1 MLKSR
6 IVILL
11 SVLLCALQSLMGQD
25 TLVKLDTSY
34 RYKKVMIIPFEEQ
47 MYLCQIQNLLATESR
62 MNTSQIIRTFRY
74 STASSLQT
82 EFLNLYSTTSLIH
95 LVEDSLRDLH
105 RVYGSI
111 SRTYD
116 AVPEEP
122 KEENKKGLPILKK
135 LDLKE
140 KKQSSEKTG
149 IEKGQIVSHYDNT
162 PRFMNTVIKDKKLLP
177 YLSKKYGTDLF
188 VFINEMDIENDL
200 SDPYKVAENN
210 YMRILKFHY
219 TIYNFKGQIISMGVV
234 STTFPSTENNVGNI
248 VKNYF
253 PVIAKQL
260 AAKLP
265 QPKVPKVNAAAPV
278 ESKTGGVLGK

>member
-6 IVILL
+6 II
-11 SVLLCALQSLMGQD
+11 VLLLVVFCALQSAMAQD
-25 TLVKLDTSY
+25 TAALDTSY
-34 RYKKVMIIPFEEQ
+34 KYKKVMIIPFEEQ
-47 MYLCQIQNLLATESR
+47 MYLCQIQNLLANESQ
-62 MNTSQIIRTFRY
+62 MNTAQIIRSFRY
-74 STASSLQT
+74 SIASSMQN
-82 EFLNLYSTTSLIH
+82 EFLYLYSTTSLIH
-95 LVEDSLRDLH
+95 LVEDSLKDLR

-122 KEENKKGLPILKK
+122 KEENKKGLPLLKNFERK
-135 LDLKE
+135 KKE
-140 KKQSSEKTG
+140 DNEKTH
-149 IEKGQIVSHYDNT
+149 IQNGQIVSHYDNT
-162 PRFMNTVIKDKKLLP
+162 PRFMNAVIKDKKLLP
-177 YLSKKYGTDLF
+177 YLYKKYGTDLF

-219 TIYNFKGQIISMGVV
+219 TIYNFKGKMVGMGVV

-253 PVIAKQL
+253 PLITKQL
-260 AAKLP
+260 ATKLP
-265 QPKVPKVNAAAPV
+265 QPKVPKVNTATPI

>member
-6 IVILL
+6 IIILL
-11 SVLLCALQSLMGQD
+11 IVIICVLKSAVAQD
-25 TLVKLDTSY
+25 TTKLDTSY

-47 MYLCQIQNLLATESR
+47 MYICQIQNMLANESR
-62 MNTSQIIRTFRY
+62 MNTSQIIRNFRY
-74 STASSLQT
+74 NIASSMQT
-82 EFLNLYSTTSLIH
+82 EFLYLYSTTSLIH
-95 LVEDSLRDLH
+95 LVEDSLKDLH

-116 AVPEEP
+116 PIPEEP
-122 KEENKKGLPILKK
+122 KEEKKNGLPILKK
-135 LDLKE
+135 FEHKKKE
-140 KKQSSEKTG
+140 DNEKTH
-149 IEKGQIVSHYDNT
+149 IQNGQIVSHYDNT
-162 PRFMNTVIKDKKLLP
+162 PRFMNAVIKDKKLLP
-177 YLSKKYGTDLF
+177 YLYKKYGTDLF

-210 YMRILKFHY
+210 YLRILKFHY
-219 TIYNFKGQIISMGVV
+219 TIYNVKGQIVSMGVV
-234 STTFPSTENNVGNI
+234 STTFPSTENNVANI

-253 PVIAKQL
+253 PLITKQL

-265 QPKVPKVNAAAPV
+265 QPRVPRVNTTAPI